1 MTKTQIKELLTRE
14 LTVKQAL
21 EIAFQAGESFV
32 IASHDDFMQIHCDIE
47 TVVNVLLSRIRKD

>member
-1 MTKTQIKELLTRE
+1 MTEKQIKELLTRE

-21 EIAFQAGESFV
+21 EMAFQAGEAYAIADYKDFV
-32 IASHDDFMQIHCDIE
+32 QIHCGVE